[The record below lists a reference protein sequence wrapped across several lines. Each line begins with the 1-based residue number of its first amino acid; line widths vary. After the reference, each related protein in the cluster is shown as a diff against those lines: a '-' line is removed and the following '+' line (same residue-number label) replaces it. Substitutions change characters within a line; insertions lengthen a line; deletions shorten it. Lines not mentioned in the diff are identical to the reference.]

1 MRYTSI
7 QQIKS
12 ANRSAGKHFFDEAA
26 MKFFNSRVLS
36 ELFGPEGDIFI
47 TSEKCDVP
55 YYPSVPRY
63 YTVRQILE
71 DGSVI
76 DLSEFQEFGSSAAAK
91 SWAKK
96 YTEAKNV

>member
-7 QQIKS
+7 EQIKS
-12 ANRSAGKHFFDEAA
+12 ANRSAGKHFFDESA
-26 MKFFNSRVLS
+26 MRFFNSRISS

-47 TSEKCDVP
+47 TSEKFEP
-55 YYPSVPRY
+55 LYGKPEPRY
-63 YTVRQILE
+63 YTVRQIQD
-71 DGSVI
+71 DGSI
-76 DLSEFQEFGSSAAAK
+76 EELSEFQQFGSSAAAK

>member
-7 QQIKS
+7 EQIKS
-12 ANRSAGKHFFDEAA
+12 ANRSAGKHFFDKAA

-36 ELFGPEGDIFI
+36 DLFGKEGDIFI
-47 TSEKCDVP
+47 TSEKFEP
-55 YYPSVPRY
+55 LYGKPEPRY
-63 YTVRQILE
+63 YTVRQIQD
-71 DGSVI
+71 DGSI
-76 DLSEFQEFGSSAAAK
+76 EELSEFQQFGSSAAAK